1 MILSIGWALG
11 QVMIAITGLV
21 VDSWVFIFFMTVI
34 PLTILL
40 YQAYKNVK

>member
-1 MILSIGWALG
+1 MILSIGWAVG

-21 VDSWVFIFFMTVI
+21 IDSWVFIFVMTVI